1 MRPCEG
7 GRIAGS
13 DWEPSVIDGSG
24 WVGTICEWWPDG
36 RRRRGA
42 AGGDSSTAGLRID
55 GTERE
60 TGSCAP
66 KDAEALLPASALPAL
81 RSASERRNSSF
92 FGRSW
97 PPLYKPCGRS
107 RAASSTV
114 EVCSWRPGG
123 WLPGAEA
130 VAAAAFVV
138 GVLLGVPMLGAEID
152 VRNERRPGGRI

>member
-1 MRPCEG
+1 MRPCED

-24 WVGTICEWWPDG
+24 WVGTISDG

-42 AGGDSSTAGLRID
+42 VGGDSSTAGLRID

-60 TGSCAP
+60 TGSRAP
-66 KDAEALLPASALPAL
+66 KDAELGSALLPATALPAL

-114 EVCSWRPGG
+114 EVCSWRRGG

-130 VAAAAFVV
+130 VAAAALVV
-138 GVLLGVPMLGAEID
+138 GVLLGVPMLGTDID